1 VLFGNEEATKPLRD
15 INATRRRR
23 QGKQKERSQPK
34 LVSVVEKGMYDH
46 DPNSVQAYA
55 VAYFLRWRCTAL
67 CDSKTAVLPGDG
79 EQAHYKNFFA

>member
-1 VLFGNEEATKPLRD
+1 MADLLEIA

-34 LVSVVEKGMYDH
+34 LASVVEKGMYDH
-46 DPNSVQAYA
+46 DPNSVQGYA

-67 CDSKTAVLPGDG
+67 CDSKTAVLPWDG
-79 EQAHYKNFFA
+79 EQAHYKFFFA